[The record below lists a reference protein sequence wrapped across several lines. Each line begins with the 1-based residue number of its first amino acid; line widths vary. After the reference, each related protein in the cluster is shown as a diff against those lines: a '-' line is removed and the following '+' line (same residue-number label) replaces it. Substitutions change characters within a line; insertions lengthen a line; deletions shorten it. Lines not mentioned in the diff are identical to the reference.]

1 MATSVDLGSVLDRA
15 YEDKTLQRFSTLRR
29 RRSRVS
35 RNATTR
41 CFPRSSASRPWPNWG
56 ATSTSLWPE
65 SSSRSPGSF
74 SPVASSIVSRRT
86 LRLTS
91 HTSAIHDQSVL
102 HDVLIDAKH

>member
-15 YEDKTLQRFSTLRR
+15 YEDFAGFSTLRR
-29 RRSRVS
+29 RRSLVS

-74 SPVASSIVSRRT
+74 SPVASRYRIQAHPP
-86 LRLTS
+86 LDI
-91 HTSAIHDQSVL
+91 AYECDP
-102 HDVLIDAKH
+102 